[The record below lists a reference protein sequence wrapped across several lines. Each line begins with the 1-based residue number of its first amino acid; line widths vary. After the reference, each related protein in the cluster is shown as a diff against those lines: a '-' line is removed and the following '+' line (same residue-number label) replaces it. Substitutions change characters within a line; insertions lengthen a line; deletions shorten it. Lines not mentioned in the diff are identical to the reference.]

1 MSHLL
6 RSHAPITDTGW
17 ERIDD
22 EARTQLIPGLA
33 ARALVDFRGP
43 HGWDYS
49 ATNLGRTKPIAG
61 TGSPDVSAR
70 RRQVLSVVELR
81 SAFTVSRAELDDAD
95 RGALD
100 VDLVDLGA
108 AARRIALAENIAV
121 FEGWEEGGIVGIK
134 ASSPHPPVP
143 LPSSFAEYPTHVA
156 QGVEVLLRAGV
167 TGPYGLALGPSA
179 YTGVVESTEHGG
191 IVVFD
196 HLRSILSGPIVRTPG
211 LEGAVVVSLR
221 GGDFLFESGQDL
233 SVGYDHHDAD
243 AVHLYVEESFTFSV
257 SGPEAAVALGAG

>member
-1 MSHLL
+1 VNHLL
-6 RSHAPITDTGW
+6 RSHAPITESGW
-17 ERIDD
+17 QRIDD
-22 EARTQLIPGLA
+22 EARTQLTPGLA
-33 ARALVDFRGP
+33 ARQLVDFRGP
-43 HGWDYS
+43 HGWEYS
-49 ATNLGRTKPIAG
+49 ATNLGRSQPIGDALA
-61 TGSPDVSAR
+61 PDVSAR
-70 RRQVLSVVELR
+70 RRRVLSVVELR
-81 SAFTVSRAELDDAD
+81 SAFTVSRSELEDAD

-121 FEGWEEGGIVGIK
+121 FDGWEEAGVVGIK
-134 ASSPHPPVP
+134 AASPHPPVP
-143 LPSSFAEYPTHVA
+143 LPSTFAEYPTHVA

-191 IVVFD
+191 LVVFD

-211 LEGAVVVSLR
+211 LEGAIVVSLR

-243 AVHLYVEESFTFSV
+243 AVHLYVEESFTFAV
-257 SGPEAAVALGAG
+257 SGPEAAVALGPE